1 MRVEYAFR
9 LLQEFKPQKVDDLS
23 LVNAALRPSGASYR
37 DRLLARE
44 INKNPSKLIDDL
56 LESSYGYLIYQEQ
69 TIAFLQDICGLSGSA
84 SDNIRRAI
92 GRKQKDRLD
101 AAMPNILKGYCAK
114 SDKPKEAAE
123 LEAKAF
129 LQIIED
135 SASYQFGRNHSTGY
149 SMIGYMCAYLRR
161 YYPVEFIAAYLNNAN
176 GEPDIVA
183 GTELAKLKG
192 IEIRPIK
199 FRYSKGKYHPDPA
212 TNSIYKGLG
221 SVKEISI
228 AVADELYEL
237 RDRKFDSF
245 IDFLAVNPCKKNV
258 TDILIRLNFFSEFGG
273 SQKLLDMVEIFNKFY
288 GKKIINKD
296 KCDVPPEIMLQYATE
311 TPKQYRMNNTAGLVC
326 HLCDNLDDRDI
337 SVKETIEAQ
346 HEYLGYLDLICPEYK
361 NCAYVLDVDTKYSPK
376 IKLYQLDTGLTVV
389 YKVSKAL
396 YDKNPIK
403 EQDIIQYLI
412 EDREKCK
419 KTETGWIKTGEKE
432 WWIHNYTIQNDY

>member
-1 MRVEYAFR
+1 
-9 LLQEFKPQKVDDLS
+9 
-23 LVNAALRPSGASYR
+23 
-37 DRLLARE
+37 
-44 INKNPSKLIDDL
+44 
-56 LESSYGYLIYQEQ
+56 
-69 TIAFLQDICGLSGSA
+69 
-84 SDNIRRAI
+84 
-92 GRKQKDRLD
+92 
-101 AAMPNILKGYCAK
+101 
-114 SDKPKEAAE
+114 
-123 LEAKAF
+123 
-129 LQIIED
+129 
-135 SASYQFGRNHSTGY
+135 
-149 SMIGYMCAYLRR
+149 MIGYMCAYLRH

-176 GEPDIVA
+176 NDDDIFA

-192 IEIRPIK
+192 ITIRPIK

-228 AVADELYEL
+228 AVSDELYEL

-288 GKKIINKD
+288 SKKIINKD
-296 KCDVPPEIMLQYATE
+296 KCNVPPEIMLLYTTE
-311 TPKQYRMNNTAGLVC
+311 TPKQYRMNNAEGLVR
-326 HLCDNLDDRDI
+326 HLCDNLNDCDI

-346 HEYLGYLDLICPEYK
+346 YEYLGYLDLICSEYK

-389 YKVSKAL
+389 YKVSKSL

-432 WWIHNYTIQNDY
+432 WWIQNYTIQNDY

>member
-37 DRLLARE
+37 DRLLSRE

-56 LESSYGYLIYQEQ
+56 LASSYGYLIYQEQ

-183 GTELAKLKG
+183 GTELANLKE

-237 RDRKFDSF
+237 RDKKFDSF
-245 IDFLAVNPCKKNV
+245 IDFLVVNPCKKNV

-311 TPKQYRMNNTAGLVC
+311 TPKQYRMQDSKGLINY
-326 HLCDNLDDRDI
+326 LCSTLADKDI
-337 SVKETIEAQ
+337 SFKERLEAQ
-346 HEYLGYLDLICPEYK
+346 REFLGYLDYVDPK
-361 NCAYVLDVDTKYSPK
+361 KKQFAYVLDVDIKYSPK
-376 IKLYQLDTGLTVV
+376 ITMHLLDKGYAVTYKVAKKLYQN
-389 YKVSKAL
+389 
-396 YDKNPIK
+396 NPIN
-403 EQDIIQYLI
+403 EGDLLHIIT
-412 EDREKCK
+412 EERNKTKKSENGWEKLP
-419 KTETGWIKTGEKE
+419 EKE
-432 WWIHNYTIQNDY
+432 TWIYNYSIY